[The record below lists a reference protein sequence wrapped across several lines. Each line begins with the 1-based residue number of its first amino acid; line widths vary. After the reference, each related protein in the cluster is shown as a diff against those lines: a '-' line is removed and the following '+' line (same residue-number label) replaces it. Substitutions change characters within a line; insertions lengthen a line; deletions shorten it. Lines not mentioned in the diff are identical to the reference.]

1 MASPPAVTLFS
12 VRIVSLDYYMAPP
25 IPDLDICYSSFHGW
39 WPPYPNPSSYF
50 LNLALP
56 YLYIPCPVELLQG
69 SEEGDEYIKTL
80 ITAIEKAL
88 EVCLDRTVPAAA
100 RQHVHGCS
108 LGYFSVILESVK
120 LQIQNKNEI
129 SFEPVC
135 NVRFIGLDD
144 GTVLGRTFQPYESHI
159 PFLLHFLV
167 RHCAYPFVVS

>member
-69 SEEGDEYIKTL
+69 SEEGDESIKTL

-108 LGYFSVILESVK
+108 L
-120 LQIQNKNEI
+120 
-129 SFEPVC
+129 
-135 NVRFIGLDD
+135 VRAKKIYALDFLNLYERYYPHDVTRVATFLLD